1 MNWPDPFHVY
11 ILCKSVPS
19 IRGEYVAGNG
29 ENGRIRSDEEGQRE
43 KAKMK
48 IESHRRIEHARRSE
62 YKSRDWN
69 ILLFVKPANI
79 SDTWLALNLKIY
91 EASAVSPLL
100 FPFPNVREFKIFRF
114 RVNSR
119 GN

>member
-79 SDTWLALNLKIY
+79 SDTWLALKDLRSFRSISL
-91 EASAVSPLL
+91 AI
-100 FPFPNVREFKIFRF
+100 PFSKRS
-114 RVNSR
+114 RVQNISISS
-119 GN
+119 